1 MGKGSAHLIAIASAA
16 MAAGTSLPA
25 AESKLDFQRDIQP
38 IFQSRCYECHGEKK
52 QKSGMRLDRK
62 SSVFQGGDSGKP
74 AVIPGKSAD
83 SILVQRITSSD
94 EDEVMPPKGERLSS
108 EQIALIRAW
117 IDQGA
122 AWPDAGV
129 NVKKHWAYE
138 KPVRPSIP
146 KVEQRSWPRNGIDY
160 FVLEKLEREKL
171 APSPEADRA
180 TLIRRVSLDLTG
192 LPPTLEEID
201 SFLADTSPR
210 AYERV
215 VDRLLASPPYGERWA
230 RLWLD
235 LARYADTQG
244 YETDNR
250 RSIWP
255 YRDWVIDALNHNLP
269 FDQFTLEQIAG
280 DLLPNAAR
288 EQKVATGFHRNTLT
302 NTEGGTDDEEFR
314 HEAIV
319 DRVNTTMSVWMGS
332 TFNCAQCHNH
342 KYDPYTTRDYYRM
355 YAILNQTADS
365 DRPDETPVLKLPTPR
380 QEAETSRLE
389 SALAAAD
396 KEYNAKTPELDAAHE
411 KWEQR
416 TREELANW
424 KFVELLEMRSA
435 GGATLRKTN
444 DQSVVVGGL
453 NPSNDVYTIVA
464 NVDLKQISGLRLE
477 VMPDASLPKKSVGR
491 HSNGS
496 FVLTAFEAT
505 VAPKDNLDAAEPL
518 IFSKAEADYSQ
529 NGYSITNVISGIA
542 TNAGW
547 ATSAGEEKGRVER
560 FAWFTVSNRTQ
571 FADGARITVTLR
583 HGSKSPEANLGR
595 FRLSATAM
603 DKVEK
608 PIKIPEKIRT
618 LLISSD
624 RSEKDNTEVDKYFR
638 SVAPELKKVRD
649 QIADLKKQQTDLENA
664 IPRTSVMEVVAK
676 PRETHMLIRGG
687 FLSKGEK
694 VEPGIPAIFVDTN
707 SAAKAGSSTSLTRL
721 DLARWLVSE
730 DNPMTARVIANR
742 LWEQYFGIG
751 IVETSEDF
759 GTQGEPP
766 SHPALLDW
774 LATELMREHWN
785 LKAFH
790 KTIVMS
796 ATYRQSS
803 VVSPELR
810 QRDPYNRL
818 LARGP
823 RVRLEAEMIRDQAL
837 AISGLLSRKIG
848 GPSVFPPQP
857 DGLWQ
862 MVYSGDTW
870 KTSKGGDR
878 YRRGIYTFWRRT
890 MPHPAM
896 MTFDAPSREFC
907 VVRRTRSNTPLQALN
922 LLNDA
927 AYIEMAQALAH
938 QMIVDGGPGEQ
949 ERAAHGLRLC
959 LARKPSQAEVDRLVA
974 LYKEQLVHFKG
985 DTDAARKMAGENCP
999 ADDAAVLAAWTV
1011 VANVLLNLDELITKG

>member
-1 MGKGSAHLIAIASAA
+1 MGKDSAYLIAIASAA
-16 MAAGTSLPA
+16 VAVGTSSWA
-25 AESKLDFQRDIQP
+25 ADSKLDFQRDIQP

-74 AVIPGKSAD
+74 AVIPGKSAG
-83 SILVQRITSSD
+83 SILVQRITSTD

-122 AWPDAGV
+122 IWPDAGV
-129 NVKKHWAYE
+129 SVKKHWAYE

-146 KVEQRSWPRNGIDY
+146 KVEQRSWPCNAIDY
-160 FVLEKLEREKL
+160 FALEKLEREKL

-192 LPPTLEEID
+192 LPPTLPEVD

-215 VDRLLASPPYGERWA
+215 VDRLLASPQYGERWA

-244 YETDNR
+244 YEKDDR
-250 RSIWP
+250 RTIWP
-255 YRDWVIDALNHNLP
+255 FRDWVIDALNRNLP
-269 FDQFTLEQIAG
+269 FDQFTIEQIAG
-280 DLLPNAAR
+280 DLLPNASR

-342 KYDPYTTRDYYRM
+342 KYDPFTMRDYYRM
-355 YAILNQTADS
+355 YAVLNQTADS
-365 DRPDETPVLKLPTPR
+365 DKPDEAPVLKLPTPP

-389 SALAAAD
+389 NALAAAD
-396 KEYNAKTPELDAAHE
+396 KEYNAKTSDLDAARE
-411 KWEQR
+411 KWEQQ
-416 TREELANW
+416 TKEQLANW
-424 KFVELLEMRSA
+424 EFVELVEMRSA
-435 GGATLRKTN
+435 GGATLGKTN
-444 DQSVVVGGL
+444 DQSVIVSGV

-464 NVDLKQISGLRLE
+464 NTALKQVTGLRLE
-477 VMPDASLPKKSVGR
+477 VIPDASLPKKSVGR

-505 VAPKDNLDAAEPL
+505 VAPKDKPDAAEPL

-529 NGYSITNVISGIA
+529 NGYNITNVISGIA

-547 ATSAGEEKGRVER
+547 ATSAGEEKGRTER
-560 FAWFTVSNRTQ
+560 VAWFTVSNRTQ

-583 HGSKSPEANLGR
+583 HGSKYPEANLGR

-603 DKVEK
+603 DKVETPPK
-608 PIKIPEKIRT
+608 LPEKIRT
-618 LLISSD
+618 LLISLD
-624 RSEKDNTEVDKYFR
+624 RSEKDNNELDKHFR
-638 SVAPELKKVRD
+638 AVAPELKKVRD
-649 QIADLKKQQTDLENA
+649 RMANLKKQQGDLENA
-664 IPRTSVMEVVAK
+664 IPRSPVMEVVAK
-676 PRETHMLIRGG
+676 SRETHMLIRGG

-694 VEPGIPAIFVDTN
+694 VDPGIPGIFANTN
-707 SAAKAGSSTSLTRL
+707 SGNSAPLTRL

-742 LWEQYFGIG
+742 IWEQYFGIG

-774 LATELMREHWN
+774 LATELMRENWN
-785 LKAFH
+785 LKAFQ

-803 VVSPELR
+803 IASPELR

-837 AISGLLSRKIG
+837 AIGGLLSRKIG

-870 KTSKGGDR
+870 KTSKGDDR

-927 AYIEMAQALAH
+927 AYIETAQALAH
-938 QMIVDGGPGEQ
+938 QMVVDGGPGEQ
-949 ERAAHGLRLC
+949 ERATYGLRLC
-959 LARKPSQAEVDRLVA
+959 LARKPSQAEVERLVA
-974 LYKEQLVHFKG
+974 LYREQLAHFKG
-985 DTDAARKMAGENCP
+985 DTDAARKMAGENCQ
-999 ADDAAVLAAWTV
+999 ADDAAALAAWTV